1 MWLATMGV
9 IISLFPNWLVLLWFC
24 NTMQMPP
31 LAGKLTFDL
40 ESPVAELN
48 FCKECGTAEDFL
60 NKQ

>member
-24 NTMQMPP
+24 NTIQMLP
-31 LAGKLTFDL
+31 LGGMLTFNL

-60 NKQ
+60 KRQ